1 MSMLYLSKTL
11 RPRFKFS
18 RDIRDFSSQ
27 VQFSLHD
34 IVLLPVRHREH
45 ALRTTYR
52 FISSPG
58 KASSFIDIFMFR
70 LRYLVNMTNSVLWR
84 DNKNLTNASNK
95 MVQLVQL

>member
-1 MSMLYLSKTL
+1 MMNDISSVNAK
-11 RPRFKFS
+11 PRFQPT
-18 RDIRDFSSQ
+18 RDLRDFSSQ

-58 KASSFIDIFMFR
+58 KAVSFDDFLMFR
-70 LRYLVNMTNSVLWR
+70 LTSFVKITNSVLWR

-95 MVQLVQL
+95 MVQLVQV

>member
-1 MSMLYLSKTL
+1 MMNDISSVNAK
-11 RPRFKFS
+11 PRFQPT
-18 RDIRDFSSQ
+18 RDMRGSSSQ

-58 KASSFIDIFMFR
+58 KSVSFNDFFCVQIDVFCGDDLQCVVAR
-70 LRYLVNMTNSVLWR
+70 
-84 DNKNLTNASNK
+84 
-95 MVQLVQL
+95 Q